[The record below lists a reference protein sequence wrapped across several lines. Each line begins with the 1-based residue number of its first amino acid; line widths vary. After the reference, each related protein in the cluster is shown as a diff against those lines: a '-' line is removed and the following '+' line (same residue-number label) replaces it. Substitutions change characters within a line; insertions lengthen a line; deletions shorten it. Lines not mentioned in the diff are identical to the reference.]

1 MKNIHKQ
8 EVLEMQPVK
17 LNDRVQIYKG
27 NGFICIKNTHTYCME
42 ATLRINNNNKTY
54 DIKPGILYKINTGY
68 KGIHI
73 KCKFEGQD
81 IIEKRNNEISTYIE
95 VTRKDGGVKNTLEV
109 LGLILDIIT
118 DIFF

>member
-27 NGFICIKNTHTYCME
+27 DGFICIKNTNIYGMI
-42 ATLRINNNNKTY
+42 ATLKINNKIKNY
-54 DIKPGILYKINTGY
+54 DIKPNILYKINTGY
-68 KGIHI
+68 KGVHI
-73 KCKFEGQD
+73 KCKFDGQD
-81 IIEKRNNEISTYIE
+81 IIEKRNNEISTYTE
-95 VTRKDGGVKNTLEV
+95 VKRKDSKAKDVFEL
-109 LGLILDIIT
+109 LALIFDIVT